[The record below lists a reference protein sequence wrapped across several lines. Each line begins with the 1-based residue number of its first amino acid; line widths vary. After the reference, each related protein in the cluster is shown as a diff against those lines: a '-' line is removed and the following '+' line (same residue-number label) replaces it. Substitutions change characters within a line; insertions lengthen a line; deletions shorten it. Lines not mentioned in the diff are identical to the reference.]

1 MKRTFILYGLLA
13 ANKISFR
20 NTVQNDA
27 KKSQT
32 RRILIEVPLK
42 KRWYLNLK
50 YIFTKETTFLKLYCK
65 FYFQAN
71 RLNLISPVRKKIL

>member
-1 MKRTFILYGLLA
+1 MKRTFILYDLLA
-13 ANKISFR
+13 AIIIILR

-27 KKSQT
+27 KTSQT

-50 YIFTKETTFLKLYCK
+50 YIFYKRNNFPEAL
-65 FYFQAN
+65 FQV
-71 RLNLISPVRKKIL
+71 LFPS